1 MTRRAR
7 HWLGGQARRRDGC
20 SNARQY
26 RNFRRYTIQPTLI
39 PTEKMKNDH
48 ASKITLYTYILVF
61 RSDRDRVIE
70 NDDETNKMMRSDET
84 NE

>member
-48 ASKITLYTYILVF
+48 ASKVTLYTCILVF
-61 RSDRDRVIE
+61 RMCPRDIE
-70 NDDETNKMMRSDET
+70 NGDETNKMMRSDKTDE
-84 NE
+84 